1 MYFSEKLSVKKFI
14 LITLLILIN
23 CKEKIKNN
31 STDGENKNLNKA
43 REFRE
48 SSNEDSAYVYYVKAK
63 EELLKDKNNTEAA
76 RAIVNVAII
85 ECDKGD
91 YHSSITNSIEAEKLL
106 KNKKDSNALKIA
118 SSNYNSIAIASKNL
132 KNYSQAIDY
141 YKLAIKTS
149 QKEIDSLAFY
159 NNIGDTYLEQK
170 NNKIAKSY
178 FKIALKTTDSID
190 FARALNNLAKANFL
204 ETPSYNAY
212 PVLEKALLIRMRQKD
227 DKEIT
232 SSFSTLADFY
242 FKRNPKKSL
251 FYTNEMYKI
260 ALKNKNPDDQLE
272 ALNKLIL
279 LNSNEYSLN
288 FSRYVSLKDSVQNA
302 RNNDFQRFGLIKF
315 DVEKQKRSNQEL
327 TARNFQQNIGITF
340 LALALIGTFIWY
352 RKRRQRILLES
363 ENKLK
368 EQQLKTAKKV
378 HDVVANGIYQVMTKI
393 ENQGSFNKEQALDE
407 LEFVYEKSRDIS
419 YENPDSQDE
428 KFNEKISKLVASFKN
443 DEIKTFTVGNQEET
457 WEKVTKS
464 TQTEIYQII
473 RELLV
478 NMKKHSEANNV
489 VFKFEKINNLIN
501 IHYNDNGIGIS
512 DDLIFKNGLSNT
524 VSRIENINGKITFET
539 KTEKG
544 LKINISFPVS

>member
-1 MYFSEKLSVKKFI
+1 MKKFI
-14 LITLLILIN
+14 LISFLILIN

-204 ETPSYNAY
+204 ENPSYNAY
-212 PVLEKALLIRMRQKD
+212 LVLEKALLIRMRQKD

-288 FSRYVSLKDSVQNA
+288 FSRYVSLKDSLQNA

-443 DEIKTFTVGNQEET
+443 DAIKTFTVGNQEET

-489 VFKFEKINNLIN
+489 VFKFEKINKLIN
-501 IHYNDNGIGIS
+501 IHYTDNGIGIS

>member
-1 MYFSEKLSVKKFI
+1 MKKFI

>member
-1 MYFSEKLSVKKFI
+1 VKKFI
-14 LITLLILIN
+14 LISFLILIN

-204 ETPSYNAY
+204 ENPSYNAY
-212 PVLEKALLIRMRQKD
+212 LVLEKALLIRMRQKD

-288 FSRYVSLKDSVQNA
+288 FSRYVSLKDSLQNA

-443 DEIKTFTVGNQEET
+443 DAIKTFTVGNQEET

-489 VFKFEKINNLIN
+489 VFKFEKINKLIN
-501 IHYNDNGIGIS
+501 IHYTDNGIGIS

>member
-1 MYFSEKLSVKKFI
+1 MKKFI

-428 KFNEKISKLVASFKN
+428 KFNDKISKLVASFKN
-443 DEIKTFTVGNQEET
+443 DEINTFTVGNQEET
-457 WEKVTKS
+457 WENVTKS

-501 IHYNDNGIGIS
+501 INYADNGIGIS

>member
-1 MYFSEKLSVKKFI
+1 MKKFI

-204 ETPSYNAY
+204 ENPSYNAY

-501 IHYNDNGIGIS
+501 IHYTDNGIGIS

>member
-14 LITLLILIN
+14 LISFLILIN

-204 ETPSYNAY
+204 ENPSYNAY
-212 PVLEKALLIRMRQKD
+212 LVLEKALLIRMRQKD

-443 DEIKTFTVGNQEET
+443 DAIKTFTVGNQEET

-489 VFKFEKINNLIN
+489 VFKFEKINKLIN
-501 IHYNDNGIGIS
+501 IHYTDNGIGIS